1 MTSLKFCSSF
11 LRSDWGDLSLK
22 FCSSIYG
29 ATGVTLLKFF
39 VLDYM
44 ERLGRSRS
52 NFVLVCM
59 ERMG

>member
-1 MTSLKFCSSF
+1 MT
-11 LRSDWGDLSLK
+11 SLK

-29 ATGVTLLKFF
+29 ATGVTLLNFFF

>member
-1 MTSLKFCSSF
+1 MTSLKFCSS
-11 LRSDWGDLSLK
+11 
-22 FCSSIYG
+22 IYAT